1 VEPRKGLFPAR
12 IERNQTMSRT
22 SGMKWIL
29 LLVGSTVVA
38 LQLGQCITQLLLQ
51 TYILNQVT

>member
-1 VEPRKGLFPAR
+1 
-12 IERNQTMSRT
+12 
-22 SGMKWIL
+22 MKWIL